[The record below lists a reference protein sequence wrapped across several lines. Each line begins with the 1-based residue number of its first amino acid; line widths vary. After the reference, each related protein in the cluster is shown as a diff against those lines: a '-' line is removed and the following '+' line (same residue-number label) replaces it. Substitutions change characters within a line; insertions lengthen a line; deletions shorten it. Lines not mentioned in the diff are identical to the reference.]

1 MRATALGAYLWWDDI
16 QIFFSSISQIFLILE
31 KSCKQ
36 KRFSCLDYF
45 YCGHRMMNG
54 WGLPIPG
61 HEYLTFY
68 QMMLRISTG
77 SSQPWLYWRVWQAM
91 LLIREHCDVISL
103 IIVSAPEHHRALWD
117 ATTDH
122 RDHKDWNLASTMIAA
137 PATLHWLF
145 KNHSQIFWN
154 NLMPTIFYW
163 MTAKVLSNFT
173 FGDSLP
179 GSPGTEWYITACT
192 CSHRHYFLHKIFSS
206 FNSNIFCLLL
216 NI

>member
-1 MRATALGAYLWWDDI
+1 
-16 QIFFSSISQIFLILE
+16 
-31 KSCKQ
+31 
-36 KRFSCLDYF
+36 
-45 YCGHRMMNG
+45 MMND

-77 SSQPWLYWRVWQAM
+77 WSQPWLYWSVWQAM
-91 LLIREHCDVISL
+91 LLIREHLWCYLTDNCIS
-103 IIVSAPEHHRALWD
+103 SRAPPCSMRCHHRPRRSQRLEFSINND
-117 ATTDH
+117 RRSSQLD
-122 RDHKDWNLASTMIAA
+122 RSR
-137 PATLHWLF
+137 ATLQWVF

-179 GSPGTEWYITACT
+179 GSPGTDDTSLPAPAVTGTTFYTK
-192 CSHRHYFLHKIFSS
+192 YFLPLIQIFSVCCS
-206 FNSNIFCLLL
+206 IFKC
-216 NI
+216 